1 MHSDSAF
8 SEQSLAGIWAKKYV
22 QQLSSGTRPTAVKL
36 GEGRSQ
42 TAEKLGQHLRFCSS
56 RAWAKTES
64 LLFQELQKHGIS
76 AELIDPWRIADDSR
90 QLFEQAATNYQA
102 EVTPERFSVIIAPKC
117 GEIRRHY
124 TATDPRILG
133 FLSMQFHYTGQFLL
147 EELTLE
153 EKSSVVSY
161 FKVMDDNLYMPLHR
175 SYQAAAQYSYG
186 APALAAVQQ
195 LLPLSTTI
203 AEFISLKVANLNP
216 THRCFTGPLSHP
228 DVTISSIR
236 DIEMFQIYLCLCVLE
251 GNIAAV
257 QQELFPLCVM
267 LYPPLNVQWTLVRQL
282 VRSLEQ
288 EIHKRLSAANVA
300 VFQPYLAAFRE
311 MFSEDIFPQ
320 DSPIWSY
327 HPEALRF
334 MGMAREILHDVLNQQ
349 EPLGR

>member
-1 MHSDSAF
+1 MQSDSAF

-22 QQLSSGTRPTAVKL
+22 QQLTDGVDNIQVESGQ
-36 GEGRSQ
+36 GRSQ
-42 TAEKLGQHLRFCSS
+42 TAEKLVQRLRFCSS

-64 LLFQELQKHGIS
+64 LLFKELQKHGIS
-76 AELIDPWRIADDSR
+76 ADLIDPWKIADDSR
-90 QLFEQAATNYQA
+90 QLFEQAAEHYQT

-117 GEIRRHY
+117 GAIRRFY

-147 EELTLE
+147 EELTAAE
-153 EKSSVVSY
+153 RSAVVSY

-175 SYQAAAQYSYG
+175 SYEAAAQQPYG
-186 APALAAVQQ
+186 APALVAVQQ
-195 LLPLSTTI
+195 LLPISTTI
-203 AEFISLKVANLNP
+203 AELISLRVANQNLE
-216 THRCFTGPLSHP
+216 HRCFTGPLTHP

-282 VRSLEQ
+282 VQSLEQ
-288 EIHKRLSAANVA
+288 EIQKRLPTASVA
-300 VFQPYLAAFRE
+300 VFKPYLAAFRE
-311 MFSEDIFPQ
+311 MFSEDIFPE
-320 DSPIWSY
+320 DNPIWSY
-327 HPEALRF
+327 HPDALRF
-334 MGMAREILHDVLNQQ
+334 MGMAREILQGVLHQE